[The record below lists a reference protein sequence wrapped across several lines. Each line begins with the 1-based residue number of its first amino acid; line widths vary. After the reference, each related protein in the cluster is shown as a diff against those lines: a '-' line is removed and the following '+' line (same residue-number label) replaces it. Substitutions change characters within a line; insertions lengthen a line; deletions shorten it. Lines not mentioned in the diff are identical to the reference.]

1 MKNGR
6 LHGGGRRNAREGVGR
21 KFGRNKTPKNA
32 RKLKG
37 FFSGESNDTSQTTSY
52 YKTTTMN
59 SEFVATV
66 SNDANDANAANAT
79 KAPKKPTLSAKY
91 SRFLSFGHWF
101 LTQTDLNEETRK
113 QLFQQMTMFGTVEE
127 QTTYFEGFFG
137 AIKETNKVMRKMVA
151 EAKKPPKAPKAPRAK
166 KTKAAP
172 AAQDELV
179 AQLIADANGGE
190 PVAAAAADAAAP
202 KEKKPRAKKV
212 KEVAAA
218 DSTEPAA
225 PAADATVAPK
235 EKKPRA
241 KKVKE
246 TEPVAASVATDA
258 ATEPVT
264 VAAAT
269 EAAAATEP
277 AAPKEKKPRAKKAD
291 AAEKPKKT
299 KKSEAAPAA
308 PVDEATEDV
317 QTRVVTIG
325 DKEYLIDAENNLYDT
340 NFPHDQV
347 GTFNPETGAI
357 QA

>member
-1 MKNGR
+1 
-6 LHGGGRRNAREGVGR
+6 
-21 KFGRNKTPKNA
+21 
-32 RKLKG
+32 
-37 FFSGESNDTSQTTSY
+37 
-52 YKTTTMN
+52 MN

-66 SNDANDANAANAT
+66 SNDANVANAT

-101 LTQTDLNEETRK
+101 LTKTDLNEETRK
-113 QLFQQMTMFGTVEE
+113 QLFQQMSMFGTVEE
-127 QTTYFEGFFG
+127 QTVFFEVFFSE
-137 AIKETNKVMRKMVA
+137 IKDTNKVMRKMVA
-151 EAKKPPKAPKAPRAK
+151 EAKKPPKATKAPRAK

-190 PVAAAAADAAAP
+190 PVAAAADATAPTEAAAP

-212 KEVAAA
+212 KEVAPA
-218 DSTEPAA
+218 DATEPAA
-225 PAADATVAPK
+225 PAAEVAPK

-246 TEPVAASVATDA
+246 TAAPAASVATDA
-258 ATEPVT
+258 ATEPVAE
-264 VAAAT
+264 VAAP
-269 EAAAATEP
+269 AAATEP
-277 AAPKEKKPRAKKAD
+277 VAVEPATAAAPAKEKKPRAKKAD
-291 AAEKPKKT
+291 AVEKPKKT

>member
-1 MKNGR
+1 M
-6 LHGGGRRNAREGVGR
+6 
-21 KFGRNKTPKNA
+21 TPHKQPA
-32 RKLKG
+32 
-37 FFSGESNDTSQTTSY
+37 TT
-52 YKTTTMN
+52 KQLATMN

-66 SNDANDANAANAT
+66 SNDANATNAT

-166 KTKAAP
+166 KAKTSPEADNVA
-172 AAQDELV
+172 
-179 AQLIADANGGE
+179 AQLIADANGTDAVVE
-190 PVAAAAADAAAP
+190 AVATGAAAAP
-202 KEKKPRAKKV
+202 KEKKPRAKKT
-212 KEVAAA
+212 KEPVAASA
-218 DSTEPAA
+218 DPVAEQIVAANATEAA
-225 PAADATVAPK
+225 TEAATEGAAK

-246 TEPVAASVATDA
+246 TPAAASVAEPVVAADSVAEPVAASVA
-258 ATEPVT
+258 ATET
-264 VAAAT
+264 
-269 EAAAATEP
+269 
-277 AAPKEKKPRAKKAD
+277 KEKKPRAKKSD

-299 KKSEAAPAA
+299 KKTEAVAPVVEAPAA
-308 PVDEATEDV
+308 EEEGEDI

-325 DKEYLIDAENNLYDT
+325 DKEYLIDGENNLYDIQA
-340 NFPHDQV
+340 PHDQV
-347 GTFNPETGAI
+347 GTFNPENGQVLAL
-357 QA
+357 

>member
-1 MKNGR
+1 
-6 LHGGGRRNAREGVGR
+6 
-21 KFGRNKTPKNA
+21 
-32 RKLKG
+32 
-37 FFSGESNDTSQTTSY
+37 
-52 YKTTTMN
+52 MN
-59 SEFVATV
+59 SNSPVENTSANAT
-66 SNDANDANAANAT
+66 NAANAV

-101 LTQTDLNEETRK
+101 LTKTDLNEETRK
-113 QLFQQMTMFGTVEE
+113 QLYQQMMMFGSVEE
-127 QTTYFEGFFG
+127 QTVYFEGFFSD
-137 AIKETNKVMRKMVA
+137 IKDTNKVMRKMVA

-179 AQLIADANGGE
+179 AQLIADANGSE
-190 PVAAAAADAAAP
+190 VAAAPTEAATVAATVAAKEKKPRAKKVKEVTAADATEPATVAA

-212 KEVAAA
+212 KEVAA
-218 DSTEPAA
+218 EPV
-225 PAADATVAPK
+225 ADATLATVA
-235 EKKPRA
+235 
-241 KKVKE
+241 
-246 TEPVAASVATDA
+246 TEPVTV

-264 VAAAT
+264 VAAT
-269 EAAAATEP
+269 VAA

-299 KKSEAAPAA
+299 KKSEAAPA
-308 PVDEATEDV
+308 VDDASEDV

-340 NFPHDQV
+340 TFPHDQV
-347 GTFNPETGAI
+347 GTFHPETGAI

>member
-1 MKNGR
+1 
-6 LHGGGRRNAREGVGR
+6 
-21 KFGRNKTPKNA
+21 
-32 RKLKG
+32 
-37 FFSGESNDTSQTTSY
+37 
-52 YKTTTMN
+52 MN
-59 SEFVATV
+59 SNSVTPVEIVATV
-66 SNDANDANAANAT
+66 ANAT

-101 LTQTDLNEETRK
+101 LTKTDLNEETRK
-113 QLFQQMTMFGTVEE
+113 QLFQQMSMFGTVEE
-127 QTTYFEGFFG
+127 HTTFFEVFFSE
-137 AIKETNKVMRKMVA
+137 IKETNKVMRKMVA

-190 PVAAAAADAAAP
+190 PVAAAAADATTAPTEAAAP

-218 DSTEPAA
+218 DATEPAA

-246 TEPVAASVATDA
+246 TEPVAEVAAPTT
-258 ATEPVT
+258 TEPV
-264 VAAAT
+264 AT
-269 EAAAATEP
+269 EAAATEP
-277 AAPKEKKPRAKKAD
+277 AATEPAAPAKEKKPRAKKAD
-291 AAEKPKKT
+291 AVEKPKKT

-308 PVDEATEDV
+308 PVDETTEDV

>member
-1 MKNGR
+1 
-6 LHGGGRRNAREGVGR
+6 
-21 KFGRNKTPKNA
+21 
-32 RKLKG
+32 LKG

-66 SNDANDANAANAT
+66 SNAANAT

-101 LTQTDLNEETRK
+101 LTKTDLNEETRK
-113 QLFQQMTMFGTVEE
+113 QLFQQMSMFGTVEE
-127 QTTYFEGFFG
+127 QTTFFEVFFSE
-137 AIKETNKVMRKMVA
+137 IKDTNKVMRKMVA

-190 PVAAAAADAAAP
+190 PVAAAATEAPAP

-218 DSTEPAA
+218 ADATTV
-225 PAADATVAPK
+225 AADATVAPK

-246 TEPVAASVATDA
+246 TEPVTEAAAPTTTEPVAEVA
-258 ATEPVT
+258 APATEP
-264 VAAAT
+264 
-269 EAAAATEP
+269 AATEP

-299 KKSEAAPAA
+299 KKTEAAPAA

>member
-6 LHGGGRRNAREGVGR
+6 LHGGGDEMIKKESGESSGGNQ
-21 KFGRNKTPKNA
+21 TPKNA

-59 SEFVATV
+59 SNSPVENVATV
-66 SNDANDANAANAT
+66 ANVAT

-190 PVAAAAADAAAP
+190 PVAAAPTGAAAP

-218 DSTEPAA
+218 DATEPAA

-258 ATEPVT
+258 AATEPIAT
-264 VAAAT
+264 EAAPAPAAAT
-269 EAAAATEP
+269 EA

>member
-1 MKNGR
+1 
-6 LHGGGRRNAREGVGR
+6 
-21 KFGRNKTPKNA
+21 
-32 RKLKG
+32 
-37 FFSGESNDTSQTTSY
+37 
-52 YKTTTMN
+52 MN

-66 SNDANDANAANAT
+66 SNDANAANAV

-101 LTQTDLNEETRK
+101 LTKTDLNEETRK
-113 QLFQQMTMFGTVEE
+113 QLFQQMSMFGTVEE
-127 QTTYFEGFFG
+127 QTTFFEVFFSE
-137 AIKETNKVMRKMVA
+137 IKDTNKVMRKMVA

-190 PVAAAAADAAAP
+190 PVAAAADATAPTGAAA

-218 DSTEPAA
+218 DATE
-225 PAADATVAPK
+225 PAADATVAAEPAAATVAAAK

-246 TEPVAASVATDA
+246 TASVATDALVEPVAEAPAPSTDAATEPA

-264 VAAAT
+264 V
-269 EAAAATEP
+269 

-299 KKSEAAPAA
+299 KKTEAAPAA
-308 PVDEATEDV
+308 PVDDASEDV
-317 QTRVVTIG
+317 QTRVVTID
-325 DKEYLIDAENNLYDT
+325 DKEYLIDSENNLYDT

>member
-1 MKNGR
+1 
-6 LHGGGRRNAREGVGR
+6 
-21 KFGRNKTPKNA
+21 
-32 RKLKG
+32 
-37 FFSGESNDTSQTTSY
+37 
-52 YKTTTMN
+52 MN
-59 SEFVATV
+59 SNSPVENT
-66 SNDANDANAANAT
+66 SANAANAV

-91 SRFLSFGHWF
+91 SRFLSFAHWF
-101 LTQTDLNEETRK
+101 LTKTDLNEETRK
-113 QLFQQMTMFGTVEE
+113 QLYQQMMMFGSVEE
-127 QTTYFEGFFG
+127 QTVYFEGFFSD
-137 AIKETNKVMRKMVA
+137 IKETNKVMRKMVA

-179 AQLIADANGGE
+179 AQLIADANGSE
-190 PVAAAAADAAAP
+190 VAAAPTEAAAA

-218 DSTEPAA
+218 DATEPA
-225 PAADATVAPK
+225 TVVPK

-246 TEPVAASVATDA
+246 VAAEPVADATEPVADATV
-258 ATEPVT
+258 ATEPTT
-264 VAAAT
+264 VA
-269 EAAAATEP
+269 E
-277 AAPKEKKPRAKKAD
+277 APKEKKPRAKKAD

-299 KKSEAAPAA
+299 KKSEAAPA
-308 PVDEATEDV
+308 VDDASEDV

-340 NFPHDQV
+340 TFPHDQV
-347 GTFNPETGAI
+347 GTFHPETGAI